1 MRLTLWIVA
10 GLAMSTAALADA
22 PPDFSG
28 AWVARDG
35 GDTAAADKSAPDPA
49 RSGARGMGGG
59 HGVHG
64 GMGGG
69 SGRHGHGAQD
79 SAKARDAA
87 ATDALPD
94 PRLHARTLI
103 IRQSEVVFDI
113 AADGA
118 RTAYRF
124 DNRNNY
130 GAQYG
135 GTVTLTWAEPEMVIE
150 SHPDTG
156 GSIEE
161 RYALA
166 ADGKQLRLSV
176 RTQRAGEEAA
186 HEFKR
191 VFVLDD
197 GRRDDGSA
205 DAAASAN
212 QPTLPP

>member
-1 MRLTLWIVA
+1 MRPQAWILM
-10 GLAMSTAALADA
+10 GAALSTPAFADT

-28 AWVARDG
+28 AWLAKAG
-35 GDTAAADKSAPDPA
+35 GDAAAGDKSE
-49 RSGARGMGGG
+49 SGAPANSGG
-59 HGVHG
+59 HGMGREQGGHG
-64 GMGGG
+64 GMGG
-69 SGRHGHGAQD
+69 GRHGHGAQD
-79 SAKARDAA
+79 STKSRDAGA
-87 ATDALPD
+87 ADALSD

-135 GTVTLTWAEPEMVIE
+135 GTVALTWSEPEMVIE
-150 SHPDTG
+150 LHPDGG

-161 RYALA
+161 RYTLA

-191 VFVLDD
+191 VFV
-197 GRRDDGSA
+197 RDDGSA
-205 DAAASAN
+205 AAATAGN

>member
-1 MRLTLWIVA
+1 
-10 GLAMSTAALADA
+10 
-22 PPDFSG
+22 
-28 AWVARDG
+28 
-35 GDTAAADKSAPDPA
+35 
-49 RSGARGMGGG
+49 MGGG
-59 HGVHG
+59 
-64 GMGGG
+64 
-69 SGRHGHGAQD
+69 RHGRGAPD
-79 SAKARDAA
+79 SAKSRDAG

-94 PRLHARTLI
+94 PRLQARTLI

-135 GTVTLTWAEPEMVIE
+135 GTVTLTWSEPEMVIE
-150 SHPDTG
+150 LHPDGG

-161 RYALA
+161 RYTLA

-191 VFVLDD
+191 VFVRDD

-205 DAAASAN
+205 AAATAGN

>member
-1 MRLTLWIVA
+1 MRPQAWLLVGA
-10 GLAMSTAALADA
+10 ALSTPALADA

-28 AWVARDG
+28 AWVAKAG
-35 GDTAAADKSAPDPA
+35 GDAAVGDKSA
-49 RSGARGMGGG
+49 SGTPPNSGGHGIGGG
-59 HGVHG
+59 HGGHG

-69 SGRHGHGAQD
+69 RHGRGAQD
-79 SAKARDAA
+79 STNARDAG

-135 GTVTLTWAEPEMVIE
+135 GTVTLTWSEPEMVIE
-150 SHPDTG
+150 SHPDGG

-161 RYALA
+161 RYTLA
-166 ADGKQLRLSV
+166 ADGKQLHLSV

-191 VFVLDD
+191 VFV
-197 GRRDDGSA
+197 RDDGSA
-205 DAAASAN
+205 AAVGN
-212 QPTLPP
+212 QPVLPP

>member
-1 MRLTLWIVA
+1 MRLHAWILVGA
-10 GLAMSTAALADA
+10 AWSVPALADA

-28 AWVARDG
+28 AWVAKG
-35 GDTAAADKSAPDPA
+35 GAAAAADKATPDDSA
-49 RSGARGMGGG
+49 RSGRGTGGG
-59 HGVHG
+59 HGGRG

-69 SGRHGHGAQD
+69 GGRHGHGTQD
-79 SAKARDAA
+79 SSRARDG
-87 ATDALPD
+87 ATTEAPTD
-94 PRLHARTLI
+94 PRLHARSLI

-135 GTVTLTWAEPEMVIE
+135 GTVMLTWSEPDMVIE
-150 SHPDTG
+150 THPDGG

-161 RYALA
+161 RYTLA

-176 RTQRAGEEAA
+176 RTQRAGEDAA
-186 HEFKR
+186 HEFTR
-191 VFVLDD
+191 VFV
-197 GRRDDGSA
+197 RDDGSA
-205 DAAASAN
+205 AAAASGN